1 MFLGGSSSCVMLSGV
16 MGWLLM
22 RSLFFLVF
30 MFLGGSSSCVM
41 LSGVMGWLFMMGFLF
56 CGCIMFLS

>member
-1 MFLGGSSSCVMLSGV
+1 